1 MHRKL
6 IGVACSLVVFPLQVS
21 GQYDPGATQMIADG
35 LRDQMMRDEI
45 YRQLL
50 PRPALNQPQATEA
63 EKTRGPDLTPA
74 QMQALRA
81 EYAQRVRRE
90 GKTNA
95 DAWLRRTAWEL
106 GYKAGEAERKH
117 RGSR

>member
-1 MHRKL
+1 MHRNL
-6 IGVACSLVVFPLQVS
+6 IGVACALLALPFQVTA
-21 GQYDPGATQMIADG
+21 QYDPGATQMTAEA
-35 LRDQMMRDEI
+35 LREQMMRDEI
-45 YRQLL
+45 NRQLL

-106 GYKAGEAERKH
+106 GYKAGEAERKR
-117 RGSR
+117 RGVR